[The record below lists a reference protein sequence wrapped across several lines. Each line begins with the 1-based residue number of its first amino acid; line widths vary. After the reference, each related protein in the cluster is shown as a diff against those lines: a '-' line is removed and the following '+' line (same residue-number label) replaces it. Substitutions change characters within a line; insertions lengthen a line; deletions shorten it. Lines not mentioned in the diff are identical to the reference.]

1 MLVVAGS
8 PNLNHRLRIY
18 TKGSAVSNQSASHKD
33 QVRSQFGATAA
44 GYVSSPTHSTGSDL
58 DRLVEL
64 TEPTYDDVALD
75 VATGG
80 GHTARSLAPHVKHVV
95 ASDLTPQ
102 MLQAAEEHM
111 RSRDIENVFFELADA
126 EDMPFDDDS
135 FDIVT
140 CRIAPHHFSDIQAF
154 ANEVARVLK
163 SGGRFVLMDSLGPD
177 DPELD
182 AFINEFERRR
192 DPTHVRSYRLQEWQ
206 AVLEK
211 AGLVVDHHEIVIRS
225 HDYPQWTARS
235 GMTDDERAALDQFVL
250 DQSAE
255 TRDFFGFEIVDGQIL
270 SFIDHK
276 VLLRARPSAEVE
288 PA

>member
-1 MLVVAGS
+1 MDNPG
-8 PNLNHRLRIY
+8 P
-18 TKGSAVSNQSASHKD
+18 SHKER
-33 QVRSQFGATAA
+33 VRSQFGATAA
-44 GYVSSPTHSTGSDL
+44 DYVSSPTHSTGSDL

-64 TEPTYDDVALD
+64 TQPTADDVALD

-102 MLQAAEEHM
+102 MLKAAEEHM
-111 RSRDIENVFFELADA
+111 RSKGIENVSFELADA
-126 EDMPFDDDS
+126 EDMPFEDGS

-140 CRIAPHHFSDIQAF
+140 CRIAPHHFGDVQAF
-154 ANEVARVLK
+154 TNEVARVLRP
-163 SGGRFVLMDSLGPD
+163 GGRFVLMDSLGPD
-177 DPELD
+177 DPDLD

-192 DPTHVRSYRLQEWQ
+192 DPTHVRSYQLHEWQ
-206 AVLEK
+206 AFLEN
-211 AGLVVDHHEIVIRS
+211 AGLTIDHHEIVIRS

-235 GMTDDERAALDQFVL
+235 GMTDEERAGLDQFVL
-250 DQSAE
+250 AQSTATLE
-255 TRDFFGFEIVDGQIL
+255 FFGFEVVDGQIL
-270 SFIDHK
+270 KFIDHK